1 MTGPGGAAAE
11 SGVAG
16 VTGLASAARRV
27 LRTPEWSHSPPP
39 PGYGYKAWLSQND
52 THDHNF
58 RSDMEAYD
66 WLTQSPLNLRNQA
79 ETAARMRERVKQH
92 VEQAPTPDR
101 TSAATLKTPEVT
113 GRGLDAAP
121 RGLSDHIHSG
131 HPYFHPRASTASQA
145 LTRRNTSDVV
155 LRPKT
160 PTSDIHVDVLPRNP
174 ASDVAPRSGILDK
187 VRGAAG
193 HAVEYAQQN
202 PEIVGGG
209 AAAAL
214 GLGAGALM
222 LRARA
227 RRRRQAQQ
235 G

>member
-1 MTGPGGAAAE
+1 MDNIEKGLRQAFQKQATTQVPSLEQHFLSLVENEGQVKQAAGPQIGP
-11 SGVAG
+11 
-16 VTGLASAARRV
+16 LIRRA
-27 LRTPEWSHSPPP
+27 
-39 PGYGYKAWLSQND
+39 KAQ
-52 THDHNF
+52 
-58 RSDMEAYD
+58 
-66 WLTQSPLNLRNQA
+66 P
-79 ETAARMRERVKQH
+79 ARM
-92 VEQAPTPDR
+92 
-101 TSAATLKTPEVT
+101 
-113 GRGLDAAP
+113 DA
-121 RGLSDHIHSG
+121 
-131 HPYFHPRASTASQA
+131 
-145 LTRRNTSDVV
+145 
-155 LRPKT
+155 
-160 PTSDIHVDVLPRNP
+160 
-174 ASDVAPRSGILDK
+174 DVAPRSGILDK

>member
-1 MTGPGGAAAE
+1 MDNIEKGLRQAFQKQATTQVPSLEQHFLSLVENEGQVKQAAGPQIGP
-11 SGVAG
+11 
-16 VTGLASAARRV
+16 LIRRA
-27 LRTPEWSHSPPP
+27 
-39 PGYGYKAWLSQND
+39 KAQ
-52 THDHNF
+52 
-58 RSDMEAYD
+58 
-66 WLTQSPLNLRNQA
+66 P
-79 ETAARMRERVKQH
+79 ARMDADVSWNEY
-92 VEQAPTPDR
+92 
-101 TSAATLKTPEVT
+101 ATEF
-113 GRGLDAAP
+113 
-121 RGLSDHIHSG
+121 S
-131 HPYFHPRASTASQA
+131 
-145 LTRRNTSDVV
+145 
-155 LRPKT
+155 PKMS
-160 PTSDIHVDVLPRNP
+160 PVPK
-174 ASDVAPRSGILDK
+174 SGILDK